1 MVGVGGLFSSLVGW
15 WVIRLVGY
23 QVGWCWWAIQ
33 LVRWLVSVGYK
44 VGWRR
49 WAIKLVVWLVLVG
62 Y

>member
-1 MVGVGGLFSSLVGW
+1 M
-15 WVIRLVGY
+15 GY

-62 Y
+62 YLVGGLVLVGH